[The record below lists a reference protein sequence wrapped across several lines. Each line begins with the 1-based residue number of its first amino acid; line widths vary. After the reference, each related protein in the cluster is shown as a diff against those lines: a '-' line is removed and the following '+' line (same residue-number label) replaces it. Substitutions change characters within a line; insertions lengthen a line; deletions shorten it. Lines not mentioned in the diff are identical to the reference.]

1 MPDYI
6 ASLDEAQLQARFEDF
21 KRDNPGGGVLILLA
35 EADKEWVQA
44 IQAIARAGSIS
55 MAGAIFPEV
64 IADHQF
70 HKRGMVIVYLPVMQ
84 DYVMIQ
90 QAEDHSAEWMAG
102 QIAGYSKVSKEKG
115 ETLFMIFDSMLPN
128 IASIVDQVYLHL
140 GDRINYAGVNA
151 GSETFT
157 PMHCLF
163 DEKASYQNAVL
174 SLCFNARTKTF
185 LEHGFT
191 PPEHI
196 IAATSS
202 EGNKISSIDWRP
214 AFDVYAELAERQY
227 QIEINK
233 ENFYQ
238 YAAHYPLGI
247 IRMDGSIICRIPVA
261 FEEDGSIYC
270 VGEVPQNAVLTL
282 LKANYPD
289 FEYTARHLA
298 EQLVAL
304 ETDNILSFYCAGRRM
319 QLEDKAQLELETL
332 DKLLPAKTLY
342 GALSLGEIGSLI
354 PGGYPLF
361 HNATLVT
368 MALFDK

>member
-6 ASLDEAQLQARFEDF
+6 DSMDEALLQTRFEDF
-21 KRDNPGGGVLILLA
+21 KCAHPSGGILILLA
-35 EADKEWVQA
+35 EADKDWVQA
-44 IQAIARAGSIS
+44 IQQIAVASS
-55 MAGAIFPEV
+55 TPMVGAIFPEV

-70 HKRGMVIVYLPVMQ
+70 RKHGMVIEYLADMKE
-84 DYVMIQ
+84 YVIIQ
-90 QAEDHSAEWMAG
+90 QGEDHSAEWMAG
-102 QIAGYSKVSKEKG
+102 QIAESSKVCKEKG

-128 IASIVDQVYLHL
+128 IASVVEQLYLQL
-140 GDRINYAGVNA
+140 GDRIHYAGVNA
-151 GSETFT
+151 GSESFT

-174 SLCFNARTKTF
+174 SLYFNAQTKNF

-191 PPEHI
+191 QPEHI

-214 AFDVYAELAERQY
+214 AFDVYAELAEQQY
-227 QIEINK
+227 HMEINK

-298 EQLVAL
+298 EQLAPL
-304 ETDNILSFYCAGRRM
+304 ETDNILGFYCAGRRM
-319 QLEDKAQLELETL
+319 QLEGKAQIELATL
-332 DKLLPAKTLY
+332 DKLIPKKTLY

-368 MALFDK
+368 LALFDK